1 MISPHIA
8 YVQFRVVKIK
18 TADNVF
24 EYIITNLPGSFD
36 ISDIKDC
43 YHWRWGIEITFRY
56 LKHAAGLLYF
66 HSKKPAFLKQE
77 IYASLVLYNFG
88 VLLAN
93 EAAAE
98 NRRKKRR
105 PGNKHQYSI
114 DFTTSIKTARK
125 FFCHKPSEK
134 QIDVIRLLGRFVHAI
149 KEDFR
154 QFDRHLRS
162 IGAIRFSYR

>member
-1 MISPHIA
+1 M
-8 YVQFRVVKIK
+8 VKIK
-18 TADNVF
+18 TGDNVF

-43 YHWRWGIEITFRY
+43 YHWSWGIEIPFRY

-98 NRRKKRR
+98 SRRKKRR
-105 PGNKHQYSI
+105 PGNKHQYHSNI
-114 DFTTSIKTARK
+114 WLNGIACFLEKSTLILPILSSLILFPILHQKTT
-125 FFCHKPSEK
+125 PQSEFLFLF
-134 QIDVIRLLGRFVHAI
+134 Q
-149 KEDFR
+149 
-154 QFDRHLRS
+154 S
-162 IGAIRFSYR
+162 